1 MPRKAKYVLDI
12 EEAISDVRARVL
24 SHGHELLGEQRTR
37 YSLVDLM
44 LTALDWN
51 LTNPEEVA
59 MEYPRN
65 AGKVDY
71 AFFVPESK
79 NPVMLLEAKGVQA
92 RDIDAILEKSDDET
106 CRFLNVD
113 YR

>member
-1 MPRKAKYVLDI
+1 
-12 EEAISDVRARVL
+12 
-24 SHGHELLGEQRTR
+24 
-37 YSLVDLM
+37 M

-106 CRFLNVD
+106 CPRSLAGNLDSPQVGVFLTSIIDEIV
-113 YR
+113 YIAT